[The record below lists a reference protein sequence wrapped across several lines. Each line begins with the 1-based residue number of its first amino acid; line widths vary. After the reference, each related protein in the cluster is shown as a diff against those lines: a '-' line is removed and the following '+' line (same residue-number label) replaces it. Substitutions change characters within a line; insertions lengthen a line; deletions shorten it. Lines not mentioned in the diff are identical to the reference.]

1 MAGRVARISIAPVKS
16 LGLVHPE
23 EVELGPAGVAG
34 NRRFWLVDSEGRLVN
49 VKAHGS
55 LVRVRPEW
63 DEETRRLVLSFP
75 DGERVE
81 GVVELG
87 EPVMGRL
94 FSGPHASRQVLGPW
108 QEALSRYFGQPLT
121 LLWSEEGAVDRC
133 ARGGAATIV
142 SRASLERLR
151 EETRSDA
158 PVDGRRFRMLFEV
171 DGIAAHEE
179 DEWLGRH
186 VRVGEAVVE
195 PLGDVGRCLATTRD
209 PDTGESDLDTL
220 GALARYRRRG
230 QVEDLPLGIYCAVV
244 TPGRVRV
251 GDGVAAV
258 VAAPARAT

>member
-1 MAGRVARISIAPVKS
+1 MEGRVVRISIAPVKS

-23 EVELGPAGVAG
+23 EVELGPTGVPG
-34 NRRFWLVDSEGRLVN
+34 NRRFWLVDADHRLVN

-55 LVRVRPEW
+55 LVRIHPEW
-63 DEETRRLVLSFP
+63 DEKTRRLVLSFP

-81 GVVELG
+81 GIVEPG
-87 EPVMGRL
+87 EPVEAML
-94 FSGPHASRQVLGPW
+94 FSGPHASRWVPGPW
-108 QEALSRYFGQPLT
+108 EEALSRYFGEPLT
-121 LLWSEEGAVDRC
+121 LLWSDEGAVDRS

-151 EETRSDA
+151 EQTGSSA

-171 DGIAAHEE
+171 DGIGAHEE

-209 PDTGESDLDTL
+209 PDTGVSDLDTL

-251 GDGVAAV
+251 GDGVGV
-258 VAAPARAT
+258 LTAAPARTT

>member
-1 MAGRVARISIAPVKS
+1 MEGRVVRISIAPVKS

-34 NRRFWLVDSEGRLVN
+34 NRRFWLVDADNRLVN

-55 LVRVRPEW
+55 LVRVHPEW
-63 DEETRRLVLSFP
+63 DEETRRLGLSFP
-75 DGERVE
+75 DGERAE

-87 EPVMGRL
+87 EPVEAML
-94 FSGPHASRQVLGPW
+94 FSGAHPSRRVLGPW
-108 QEALSRYFGQPLT
+108 EEALSRYFGEPLT
-121 LLWSEEGAVDRC
+121 LLWSEEGAVDRS

-151 EETRSDA
+151 EETASDA

-171 DGIAAHEE
+171 DGIRAHEE

-209 PDTGESDLDTL
+209 PDSGVSDLDTL

-230 QVEDLPLGIYCAVV
+230 QVEDLPFGIYCSVLV
-244 TPGRVRV
+244 PGRVRV
-251 GDGVAAV
+251 GDPVGAVAV
-258 VAAPARAT
+258 ETARAT